1 MDTDENQNNA
11 SSTNQGDDTV
21 SDSVLDSMA
30 AALESAGISLSPD
43 APQPTPEKRYSDEVI
58 HQVMET
64 MGDSDRE
71 GYIEFARS
79 MDGNDN
85 G

>member
-1 MDTDENQNNA
+1 MDTDENQINA

-43 APQPTPEKRYSDEVI
+43 APEPTP
-58 HQVMET
+58 
-64 MGDSDRE
+64 
-71 GYIEFARS
+71 
-79 MDGNDN
+79 
-85 G
+85 